1 MIWMSGA
8 ESVLFASR
16 DYRVEL
22 DEAGGIRSAGFVR
35 DEKRASGMTA
45 YDRALYEA
53 LLKRIGGLALL
64 FEQNARYRLVR

>member
-1 MIWMSGA
+1 M
-8 ESVLFASR
+8 
-16 DYRVEL
+16 EL